1 MVLLD
6 SSTQKNDKLY
16 KAALQLFDFHGI
28 KGINLGHSKTGIDA
42 AFGPILSEKVIND
55 AFEIVESGSTQP
67 EIFQLVGLFEI
78 GVGADLLSD
87 MIATIILPDIREYT
101 RRINR
106 ELHLN
111 SKKYPDIL
119 FQDEIAINPYKSCE
133 LLYLPTEIL
142 HEIPIAR
149 CWNDIDR
156 VVSEN
161 QSIRAEINEEI
172 GNEWYK
178 MHSNDKKDYL
188 KRHIFKDAKRCKRM
202 IEGYKKEEIDE
213 YALINDWDYFIAD
226 AFKQMKKS
234 GIFNFLEHTDK
245 SEISSW
251 DASLKVLNIFKEW
264 VEYNKGWDEILSTAT
279 QKREK
284 SVQKMLQLS
293 GKYFCQ
299 ENNIDMSFEAN
310 EGPGPVDLKISRGTD
325 KTVIEIKLSSN
336 KDYLHGYEEQIEDYA
351 KAEGTTKRIF
361 VYVQVGNPIRDQKL
375 QKRHQERLDTN
386 SNPPFLFMID
396 AQRQTS
402 ASKS

>member
-1 MVLLD
+1 MNKNTENGNDIFISEFFDLENELNDAGVFDAIINSDSNFFINLLRLKKAKTPEFQKAHNRINEFFRKIMVLLD

-106 ELHLN
+106 ELYLN

-161 QSIRAEINEEI
+161 
-172 GNEWYK
+172 
-178 MHSNDKKDYL
+178 
-188 KRHIFKDAKRCKRM
+188 
-202 IEGYKKEEIDE
+202 
-213 YALINDWDYFIAD
+213 
-226 AFKQMKKS
+226 
-234 GIFNFLEHTDK
+234 
-245 SEISSW
+245 
-251 DASLKVLNIFKEW
+251 
-264 VEYNKGWDEILSTAT
+264 
-279 QKREK
+279 
-284 SVQKMLQLS
+284 
-293 GKYFCQ
+293 
-299 ENNIDMSFEAN
+299 
-310 EGPGPVDLKISRGTD
+310 
-325 KTVIEIKLSSN
+325 
-336 KDYLHGYEEQIEDYA
+336 
-351 KAEGTTKRIF
+351 
-361 VYVQVGNPIRDQKL
+361 
-375 QKRHQERLDTN
+375 
-386 SNPPFLFMID
+386 
-396 AQRQTS
+396 
-402 ASKS
+402 

>member
-1 MVLLD
+1 MILKKAKTPEFQKAHNRINEFFRKIMVLLD

-16 KAALQLFDFHGI
+16 KVALQLFDFHGI

-55 AFEIVESGSTQP
+55 AFEIVKSGSTQP

-161 QSIRAEINEEI
+161 
-172 GNEWYK
+172 
-178 MHSNDKKDYL
+178 
-188 KRHIFKDAKRCKRM
+188 
-202 IEGYKKEEIDE
+202 
-213 YALINDWDYFIAD
+213 
-226 AFKQMKKS
+226 
-234 GIFNFLEHTDK
+234 
-245 SEISSW
+245 
-251 DASLKVLNIFKEW
+251 
-264 VEYNKGWDEILSTAT
+264 
-279 QKREK
+279 
-284 SVQKMLQLS
+284 
-293 GKYFCQ
+293 
-299 ENNIDMSFEAN
+299 
-310 EGPGPVDLKISRGTD
+310 
-325 KTVIEIKLSSN
+325 
-336 KDYLHGYEEQIEDYA
+336 
-351 KAEGTTKRIF
+351 
-361 VYVQVGNPIRDQKL
+361 
-375 QKRHQERLDTN
+375 
-386 SNPPFLFMID
+386 
-396 AQRQTS
+396 
-402 ASKS
+402 

>member
-1 MVLLD
+1 MNKNTENGNDIFISEFFDLENELNDAGVFDAIINSDSNFFINLLILKKAKTPEFQKAHNRINEFFRKIMVLLD

-16 KAALQLFDFHGI
+16 KVALQLFDFHGI

-55 AFEIVESGSTQP
+55 AFEIVKSGSTQP

-161 QSIRAEINEEI
+161 
-172 GNEWYK
+172 
-178 MHSNDKKDYL
+178 
-188 KRHIFKDAKRCKRM
+188 
-202 IEGYKKEEIDE
+202 
-213 YALINDWDYFIAD
+213 
-226 AFKQMKKS
+226 
-234 GIFNFLEHTDK
+234 
-245 SEISSW
+245 
-251 DASLKVLNIFKEW
+251 
-264 VEYNKGWDEILSTAT
+264 
-279 QKREK
+279 
-284 SVQKMLQLS
+284 
-293 GKYFCQ
+293 
-299 ENNIDMSFEAN
+299 
-310 EGPGPVDLKISRGTD
+310 
-325 KTVIEIKLSSN
+325 
-336 KDYLHGYEEQIEDYA
+336 
-351 KAEGTTKRIF
+351 
-361 VYVQVGNPIRDQKL
+361 
-375 QKRHQERLDTN
+375 
-386 SNPPFLFMID
+386 
-396 AQRQTS
+396 
-402 ASKS
+402 

>member
-1 MVLLD
+1 MNKNTENGNDIFISEFFDLENELNDAGVFDAIINSDSNFFINLLRLKKAKTPEFQKAHNRINEFFRKIMVLLD

-16 KAALQLFDFHGI
+16 KVALQLFDFHGI

-55 AFEIVESGSTQP
+55 AFEIVKSGSTQP

-161 QSIRAEINEEI
+161 
-172 GNEWYK
+172 
-178 MHSNDKKDYL
+178 
-188 KRHIFKDAKRCKRM
+188 
-202 IEGYKKEEIDE
+202 
-213 YALINDWDYFIAD
+213 
-226 AFKQMKKS
+226 
-234 GIFNFLEHTDK
+234 
-245 SEISSW
+245 
-251 DASLKVLNIFKEW
+251 
-264 VEYNKGWDEILSTAT
+264 
-279 QKREK
+279 
-284 SVQKMLQLS
+284 
-293 GKYFCQ
+293 
-299 ENNIDMSFEAN
+299 
-310 EGPGPVDLKISRGTD
+310 
-325 KTVIEIKLSSN
+325 
-336 KDYLHGYEEQIEDYA
+336 
-351 KAEGTTKRIF
+351 
-361 VYVQVGNPIRDQKL
+361 
-375 QKRHQERLDTN
+375 
-386 SNPPFLFMID
+386 
-396 AQRQTS
+396 
-402 ASKS
+402 